1 MQIDFLTSLISVA
14 SLVALAIP
22 AFILR
27 KLNKFPENAVDTLV
41 KVLILVSQPFIIISS
56 FLQKEYDPNLII
68 NMGIT
73 LAISFAYHVIL
84 FIVARIIF
92 LRKRSE
98 EEQEQMKAKTDKV
111 CVICSF
117 MGNCGFMGIPVMK
130 ALFPGSPEMLMY
142 TAVINISFNMT
153 AWSLGIYTMSGN
165 KKDMGIKKMLL
176 NGPTLALIIGL
187 PLFFFQANIIEVA
200 PAVMPPI
207 KTVINYLAEMTLPL
221 SMLILGIRLAEMP
234 LKKIFDTP
242 KVYATCAVKL
252 ILSPLLCFGI
262 CLLLRMLFPIDSAV
276 ITTVFIVMAMPSAA
290 ITISFAEM
298 YNGDNYMAV
307 KCMLLST
314 ILSVVTIPLLM
325 LLCNFL

>member
-1 MQIDFLTSLISVA
+1 M
-14 SLVALAIP
+14 SLVALAVP
-22 AFILR
+22 GFIFQ
-27 KLNKFPENAVDTLV
+27 KLNKFPKNAVDTLV
-41 KVLILVSQPFIIISS
+41 KVLIFVSQPFIIISS
-56 FLQKEYDPNLII
+56 FLQKEYKPELLV

-73 LAISFAYHVIL
+73 LAISFVYHVIL
-84 FIVARIIF
+84 FIVARLIF

-98 EEQEQMKAKTDKV
+98 EEQEQMKAKTDKI

-153 AWSLGIYTMSGN
+153 AWSLGIYTVSGN

-187 PLFFFQANIIEVA
+187 PLFFFQASIPIV
-200 PAVMPPI
+200 VMTPV

-234 LKKIFDTP
+234 FKEILNSG

-252 ILSPLLCFGI
+252 LLSPLLCFGI
-262 CLLLRMLFPIDSAV
+262 CLLLRLLFPIDSAV
-276 ITTVFIVMAMPSAA
+276 IITVFIVMAMPSAA
-290 ITISFAEM
+290 ITISFAELH
-298 YNGDNYMAV
+298 NGDNKTAV

-314 ILSVVTIPLLM
+314 LLSIITIPLLI
-325 LLCNFL
+325 LLCVFL

>member
-1 MQIDFLTSLISVA
+1 M
-14 SLVALAIP
+14 SLVALAVP
-22 AFILR
+22 GFILQ
-27 KLNKFPENAVDTLV
+27 KVGKFPSNAVDTLV

-56 FLQKEYDPNLII
+56 FLQKQFDPSLLI

-73 LAISFAYHVIL
+73 LAISFAYHIIL
-84 FIVARIIF
+84 YLVARLIF
-92 LRKRSE
+92 LRKRGE
-98 EEQEQMKAKTDKV
+98 EEQEQMKAKTDKI

-130 ALFPGSPEMLMY
+130 ALFPASPEMLMY

-153 AWSLGIYTMSGN
+153 AWSLGVYTVTGN
-165 KKDMGIKKMLL
+165 KKDMGIKKMLF
-176 NGPTLALIIGL
+176 NGPTLALLIGL
-187 PLFFFQANIIEVA
+187 PLFFFQAYVPLPVITPV
-200 PAVMPPI
+200 

-221 SMLILGIRLAEMP
+221 SMLILGIRLADMP
-234 LKKIFDTP
+234 FRQIINSG

-262 CLLLRMLFPIDSAV
+262 CLLLRLLFPIDSAV

-298 YNGDNYMAV
+298 WDGDNYTAV

-314 ILSVVTIPLLM
+314 ILSVITVPLLM
-325 LLCNFL
+325 LLCVFL